1 MDGATIAAKV
11 AAGYAKAANVIGTSH
26 QWYRGGL
33 INPVA
38 VANKLGALNA
48 AWSVDAQFKL
58 PPNYKTML
66 YRAFIDTS
74 QVLPGDILVGQY
86 TFVMLETGPIEPPL
100 ALITTDQITVQR
112 ATTPAGAGEQGYGA
126 PTTVQTIAQ
135 GLPANVQVKKEVGTP
150 PVKLPS
156 DLGRDTYWDISF
168 YAADGA
174 VKDGDIIIDGEGYR
188 YQVTAA
194 NWQSIFYHCLCQR
207 LES

>member
-1 MDGATIAAKV
+1 MIIKPQRPVSRISVNCVPVIVNLFSIIASDG
-11 AAGYAKAANVIGTSH
+11 
-26 QWYRGGL
+26 
-33 INPVA
+33 
-38 VANKLGALNA
+38 
-48 AWSVDAQFKL
+48 
-58 PPNYKTML
+58 
-66 YRAFIDTS
+66 
-74 QVLPGDILVGQY
+74 
-86 TFVMLETGPIEPPL
+86 IEPF
-100 ALITTDQITVQR
+100 
-112 ATTPAGAGEQGYGA
+112 YK
-126 PTTVQTIAQ
+126 
-135 GLPANVQVKKEVGTP
+135 VKKEVGTP